1 VPPALQWERPLPL
14 EGWGDAAV
22 LAAEPVVVSTVGPG
36 YPTPPLAPRR
46 LFASSAPRRLH
57 VVSADAEQVIDLPQ
71 YSEVPPPFDVP
82 PRYEAFGGHP
92 VFVGDTLAVELVAPQ
107 PDDQEHT
114 GSSLRAYSAAT
125 GDFRWSWSSTYG
137 GTIFPLAHR
146 GYLVVLNGYGDRAT
160 VLDPADGRVVA
171 ERSLPGYSFQ
181 ARLVASGDCLAVV
194 CTAPR
199 TTRRVRVF
207 RWK

>member
-1 VPPALQWERPLPL
+1 M
-14 EGWGDAAV
+14 
-22 LAAEPVVVSTVGPG
+22 
-36 YPTPPLAPRR
+36 
-46 LFASSAPRRLH
+46 
-57 VVSADAEQVIDLPQ
+57 SADAERAVELPRPHKGPPPAR
-71 YSEVPPPFDVP
+71 VPP
-82 PRYEAFGGHP
+82 YEAFGEHP
-92 VFVGDTLAVELVAPQ
+92 VTVGDALAVELAPPQ

-114 GSSLRAYSAAT
+114 GSSLRVFSTAT

-137 GTIFPLAHR
+137 GTFFPPAHR
-146 GYLVVLNGYGDRAT
+146 GYLLVLNGYGDRAT

-171 ERSLPGYSFQ
+171 ERSLPGHGFR
-181 ARLVASGDCLAVV
+181 ARLVASGASRAVV